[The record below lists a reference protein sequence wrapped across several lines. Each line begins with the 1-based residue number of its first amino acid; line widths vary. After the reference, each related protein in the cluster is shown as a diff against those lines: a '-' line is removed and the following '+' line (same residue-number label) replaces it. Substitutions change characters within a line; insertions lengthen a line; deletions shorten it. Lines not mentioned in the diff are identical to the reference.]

1 MNRSATTAGCLTIVA
16 AIALGCEEKK
26 APAPPP
32 PEVQVFTVTPRDVPI
47 YREWVGTIDA
57 NVNAEVRARVQGVI
71 QTQDYTEGSVVKEGQ
86 LLFTLEPNTLKASQ
100 AEATGSYQRA
110 KAAWDQAKI
119 EVDRYTHLV
128 AGGAASQM
136 ELDRNIALE
145 RAARAQVEAYSGTVQ
160 KTKIDLSYAQ
170 VLAPIEGIAGIAQ
183 VKIGNLVGKAEPT
196 LLTTISNVNPV
207 RVAFPITEP
216 EYLNAADA
224 LKNPETMGNGEGYL
238 ELILANGKV
247 YAKKGRLVVANREF
261 DPRTGTMTLQAL
273 FPNPDL
279 LLRPGQYGRVRAV
292 VRNVKDALAIP
303 QRAVAELQ
311 GITQV
316 AVVGP
321 QEKIEIRPVKLGE
334 RSGSFW
340 IVTSGLKAGDRV
352 VAEGL
357 QKVKPDMTVVPKPF
371 DTSALKQPDAASDT
385 PELIP
390 GAATPATPVPSGKPS
405 GP

>member
-1 MNRSATTAGCLTIVA
+1 
-16 AIALGCEEKK
+16 
-26 APAPPP
+26 
-32 PEVQVFTVTPRDVPI
+32 
-47 YREWVGTIDA
+47 
-57 NVNAEVRARVQGVI
+57 
-71 QTQDYTEGSVVKEGQ
+71 
-86 LLFTLEPNTLKASQ
+86 
-100 AEATGSYQRA
+100 
-110 KAAWDQAKI
+110 
-119 EVDRYTHLV
+119 
-128 AGGAASQM
+128 M

-145 RAARAQVEAYSGTVQ
+145 RAARATMESYSGTVQ
-160 KTKIDLSYAQ
+160 KSKIDLSYAK

-224 LKNPETMGNGEGYL
+224 LKKPETMGNGEGYL

-247 YAKKGRLVVANREF
+247 YAKKGRLAVANREF

-340 IVTSGLKAGDRV
+340 IVASGLKAGDRV

-371 DTSALKQPDAASDT
+371 DVSALRQPDAATDT

-390 GAATPATPVPSGKPS
+390 GATTPAPSGKPS